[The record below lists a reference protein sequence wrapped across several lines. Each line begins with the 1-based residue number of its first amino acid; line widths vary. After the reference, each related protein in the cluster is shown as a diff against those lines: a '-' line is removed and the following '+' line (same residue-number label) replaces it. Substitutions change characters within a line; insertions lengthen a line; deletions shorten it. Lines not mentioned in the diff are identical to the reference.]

1 MCERKED
8 CVQTTCTSVFNK
20 SIALDGE
27 QSQKKCDGEVA
38 GVPMDSLL
46 SPLEE
51 PVDAE

>member
-1 MCERKED
+1 MLL
-8 CVQTTCTSVFNK
+8 SVFSM
-20 SIALDGE
+20 SIVQDGE
-27 QSQKKCDGEVA
+27 QPQKKCDGEVA